1 MSENKFDFKKAHIIA
16 ARAKAA
22 RKRSRLAVRDQTA
35 PDGEIFVGGYVSGKG
50 SKAAKGYESWL
61 VTEMPKHDDSEW
73 RRIHVRVDASGTC
86 RFDLTWN
93 GERFAGGKTLDALQ
107 EKHPRL
113 AKTAIGVMQSREFS
127 RETEA

>member
-1 MSENKFDFKKAHIIA
+1 MSKNQVDFKKAAIIA

-22 RKRSRLAVRDQTA
+22 RQKSRLAVRDQVA
-35 PDGEIFVGGYVSGKG
+35 PDGELFVGGYLSGKG
-50 SKAAKGYESWL
+50 KSAAKGYESWL

-73 RRIHVRVDASGTC
+73 RRVHVRVDAAGTC

-93 GERFAGGKTLDALQ
+93 GERFAGGKTFEALQ

-113 AKTAIGVMQSREFS
+113 AKTALGVMQSREFT
-127 RETEA
+127 REIEA